1 MDALKLIGAI
11 FTLASIALMGGGG
24 YAYHQ
29 TKKFLENSVVATGIV
44 VDLVPSSSSSGPNRT
59 YAPVVQFK
67 THRGKTIMARGSIG
81 SYPPS
86 YKKGDE
92 VRVRYDPKD
101 PLDIS
106 IDTFFELWFL
116 PMILLGMGSVFGM
129 VGMPM
134 VLGSVLSARKIEW
147 LRENGQV
154 IMTEYQSVV
163 LNQSER
169 RGSQHPY
176 QIVSQWLDPTA
187 NKVYVFRSRNLY
199 FNPEKY
205 IQTAQIPVRIDPQNP
220 KKYWMDT
227 SFLPEEAA

>member
-1 MDALKLIGAI
+1 MDVLKLIGAI
-11 FTLASIALMGGGG
+11 FILASIVLLGAGG
-24 YAYHQ
+24 YAYHD
-29 TKKFLENSVVATGIV
+29 TKKFLENSVVAKGVV
-44 VDLVPSSSSSGPNRT
+44 VDVVSRSSSSSSGHT
-59 YAPVVQFK
+59 HVPVVRFK
-67 THRGKTIMARGSIG
+67 TDKGETITAHGSLG
-81 SYPPS
+81 SDPPS
-86 YKKGDE
+86 YKKGEE

-101 PLDIS
+101 PHDFS

-116 PMILLGMGSVFGM
+116 PIILLGMGSVFGM
-129 VGMPM
+129 VGVPM
-134 VLGSVLSARKIEW
+134 LLASVFSARKMKW

-163 LNQSER
+163 LNQLER
-169 RGSQHPY
+169 RGGQQPY
-176 QIVSQWLDPTA
+176 QIVSQWLDSTT

-205 IQTAQIPVRIDPQNP
+205 IQTQQIPVRIDPQNP